1 MKYKIG
7 DKFLIKLEIVDID
20 EIEGIRCP
28 YKVKNPLWQTF
39 SYQDEKEL
47 DRLKEEESEAID
59 VLAMR
64 ITKLKEELKE
74 INKEKMVAL
83 EIIETKREEIYK
95 LKQLVEKYEN
105 D

>member
-7 DKFLIKLEIVDID
+7 DKFLIELEIVDID
-20 EIEGIRCP
+20 EIDRCP
-28 YKVKNPLWQTF
+28 YKIKNPLWQTF
-39 SYQDEKEL
+39 SYQDEEEL

-74 INKEKMVAL
+74 INKKRMVDR

-95 LKQLVEKYEN
+95 LKAKLERYEN